1 MIDVIIPAF
10 NAHKTIRKTLISIEM
25 QSLAN
30 NINVYIIDD
39 ASEEDY
45 EYLKDIFKNTLNI
58 NIIRNNKNLGPG
70 ISRQKALDNSNSEYI
85 VFIDADDVFYDIY
98 SIENLYNNI
107 GKSDTIW
114 GVVLEQESEN
124 EFTFARARDTYLHG
138 KMYRRSFIEKNNL
151 KFCNS
156 RNHEDNAF
164 NVLYESCANDIKIIE
179 NPVYVYTK
187 NETSIT
193 HNTSDSETIRSFIN
207 VYEWLLKEEIKRK
220 IDNEIIATH
229 IYVVIL
235 YVYFNYFKIKKDE
248 DVDFVFKELKPIV
261 ELYNKY
267 DILDEYTKISIHNDL
282 NMDIIPSMSV
292 EEFLKNIE

>member
-70 ISRQKALDNSNSEYI
+70 ISRQKALDNSNSEYS